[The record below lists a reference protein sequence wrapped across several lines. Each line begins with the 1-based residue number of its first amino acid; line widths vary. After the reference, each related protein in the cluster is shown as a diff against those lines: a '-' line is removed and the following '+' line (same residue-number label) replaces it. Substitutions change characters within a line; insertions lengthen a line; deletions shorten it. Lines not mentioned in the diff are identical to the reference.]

1 MGAKKVHKIR
11 KGLNLPIL
19 GEPNQ
24 KILAGREVDSVA
36 LLGRDYVGM
45 KPTMLVK
52 EGESVKLGQALF
64 EDKKNPG
71 VVFTSP
77 ASGQVVSINRGAKRA
92 FKSVIVR
99 CTDSQEA
106 VEFDALNPRDIVA
119 SNKDKIKSLLL
130 DSGLWTA
137 IRTRPFGLVP
147 KPDSQT
153 NSIFVSAMD
162 TNSLSPDPYWVIEEN
177 KSDFQNGLKALGA
190 LTDGKVFLARAEGAA
205 VDSDGVNNLEVHDFA
220 GPHPAGLVGTHIH
233 KLDPVNENKTV
244 WHVGYQDVIA
254 IGKLLTSGK
263 IWVERVVSIAGPNVK
278 NPRLVRTRLGASV
291 NDLLEGELKENPSRI
306 VSGPLLSGFHA
317 NGPYEYFL
325 GRYHNQV
332 SVIEEDRSRELLGW
346 QGPGFEKFS
355 TKKVFLSNLFPGRK
369 LNMTSTTHGSKRAMV
384 PIGMYE
390 SVMPLDVIPTYLLR
404 SLVSNDLESAVA
416 LGALELDEE
425 DLGLCTFVCPGKT
438 DYGPLLRNILTSI
451 QKEG

>member
-1 MGAKKVHKIR
+1 MGAKKLHKIR
-11 KGLNLPIL
+11 KGLNLPIS

-24 KILAGREVDSVA
+24 KILAGREVSSVA
-36 LLGRDYVGM
+36 LLGRDYIGM
-45 KPTMLVK
+45 KPTMLVN

-77 ASGQVVSINRGAKRA
+77 ASGEVVSINRGSKRA
-92 FKSVIVR
+92 FKSIIIR
-99 CTDSQEA
+99 CSSSSDE
-106 VEFDALNPRDIVA
+106 VEFSPVSSEDLAA
-119 SNKDKIKSLLL
+119 SNRDRIKKLLV

-137 IRTRPFGLVP
+137 IRTRPFGMIP
-147 KPDSQT
+147 KPDSVP

-162 TNSLSPDPYWVIEEN
+162 TNSLSPDPYWVIGEHQ
-177 KSDFQNGLKALGA
+177 SDFKNGLKALGA
-190 LTDGKVFLARAEGAA
+190 LTDGKVFLSRSPGSGVEAEEEG
-205 VDSDGVNNLEVHDFA
+205 SLEIHEFQ

-233 KLDPVNENKTV
+233 TLDPVNENKTV

-254 IGKLLTSGK
+254 FGKLLITGK
-263 IWVERVVSIAGPNVK
+263 IWVERVVSLAGPNVK
-278 NPRLVRTRLGASV
+278 NPRLVRTRLGACV
-291 NDLLEGELKENPSRI
+291 NDLLETELKDCPSRI

-346 QGPGFEKFS
+346 QMPGFEKFS
-355 TKKVFLSNLFPGRK
+355 TKSVFLSKLFPGRK
-369 LNMTSTTHGSKRAMV
+369 LNMTSTTHGSKRSMV

-390 SVMPLDVIPTYLLR
+390 AVMPIDVIPTYLLR